1 MKGTMSRITYL
12 SGALLLCLVVAQSG
26 FAADSSIL
34 NPANELKALVG
45 AFESNFGL
53 FLGLLTAFIGL
64 WRIVVAQQV
73 MSGLILIIL
82 GVLINMFPKVFDGF
96 RSNFYGV
103 ATDLGGSG
111 DAGARVEKFR

>member
-1 MKGTMSRITYL
+1 MGKIILR
-12 SGALLLCLVVAQSG
+12 SGALLLCLLVLPQLG

-45 AFESNFGL
+45 LFESNFGL

-64 WRIVVAQQV
+64 WRIVVAQEV
-73 MSGLILIIL
+73 VSGLILIVL

-96 RSNFYGV
+96 RANFYPV

-111 DAGARVEKFR
+111 DAGARVEGFR